1 MLNAIGGSNTH
12 SREDEDMQRALRES
26 AQEAGIALPQQES
39 GIVDSSTS
47 MSHFGPAN
55 RNDYDQGSWAMV
67 PTETQ
72 VASAPA
78 PETRK
83 RSPGAPA
90 FLIQGLSS
98 SGDHRLGGLL
108 TILHEIPLAR
118 NILLQ
123 LGTPAASYGFNS
135 EWWKGQA
142 ILPPEALARLQSG
155 EIQWGERPDT
165 SPNCEEEVHRLMAF
179 LDSTERSHGAVSV
192 LADLIPFSSMGP
204 EKQFY
209 ENLAQQGSELVKPLS
224 QVATLAHVF
233 GDDLGDE
240 EAKFGLLEMDHL
252 RSDYSNIQTLYESLD
267 HVMWSDV
274 LSWSEMHGESKMAM
288 FKDMGEVLTI
298 KIGGDGPED
307 SIEIPE
313 EFYPERYLVSRK
325 DEARR
330 IQQGWCET
338 KKNIEGIAQQERRLY
353 EYRDDLNQQAHDKN
367 EVIHKVIK
375 QWTFYLEY
383 LEGRGRF
390 RGMQESGFDTDK
402 YPDYRA
408 APCQMNDEEQHHHR
422 TVEGVLQLSRRMLRD
437 MELRLKGKAHRHIH
451 GCPLVLT
458 WLQRSA

>member
-1 MLNAIGGSNTH
+1 
-12 SREDEDMQRALRES
+12 
-26 AQEAGIALPQQES
+26 
-39 GIVDSSTS
+39 
-47 MSHFGPAN
+47 
-55 RNDYDQGSWAMV
+55 
-67 PTETQ
+67 
-72 VASAPA
+72 
-78 PETRK
+78 
-83 RSPGAPA
+83 
-90 FLIQGLSS
+90 
-98 SGDHRLGGLL
+98 
-108 TILHEIPLAR
+108 
-118 NILLQ
+118 
-123 LGTPAASYGFNS
+123 
-135 EWWKGQA
+135 
-142 ILPPEALARLQSG
+142 
-155 EIQWGERPDT
+155 
-165 SPNCEEEVHRLMAF
+165 MAF